1 MHILDVTAVSAIVTW
16 KPPSKSS
23 LNGNLTIYRV
33 ILKESDGKDLKYC
46 DEGEAEF
53 QDLKPFTEYLVQVAA
68 CNSAGCGPMSP
79 DLTFTTL
86 QAGITNGLYYL
97 ML

>member
-1 MHILDVTAVSAIVTW
+1 MNILDVTAVSAVVTW

-46 DEGEAEF
+46 DINEDETKF

-79 DLTFTTL
+79 DLTFITL
-86 QAGITNGLYYL
+86 QAGITNGLY
-97 ML
+97 

>member
-1 MHILDVTAVSAIVTW
+1 MRTLDVTALSAVVTW

-23 LNGNLTIYRV
+23 LNGNLTKYSV
-33 ILKESDGKDLKYC
+33 ILKESDGKDFKYS
-46 DEGEAEF
+46 DINEGETEF

-86 QAGITNGLYYL
+86 QAGISNGLH
-97 ML
+97 

>member
-1 MHILDVTAVSAIVTW
+1 MHIDVTAVSAIVTW

-33 ILKESDGKDLKYC
+33 ILKESDGKDLKYY
-46 DEGEAEF
+46 DINEDEAEF
-53 QDLKPFTEYLVQVAA
+53 QDLKPFTDYLVQVAA
-68 CNSAGCGPMSP
+68 CNFAGCGPMSP

-86 QAGITNGLYYL
+86 QAGKLVDYTS
-97 ML
+97 